1 MEGTVPAP
9 RTPEEDDL
17 IKLCASLNSQG
28 SKYIVIGGMAMNQH
42 GMLRATEAIDL
53 LVESSRENQAKVRKA
68 LEVLPDKAVREMAES
83 DLDSFTVVRVADEV
97 VVDLMLAAC
106 GITYDEAVNEIEMR
120 EVGGVSIPFPSAR
133 LLLRM
138 KQTYR
143 DKDIADR
150 MFLEHKL
157 GGES

>member
-1 MEGTVPAP
+1 
-9 RTPEEDDL
+9 
-17 IKLCASLNSQG
+17 
-28 SKYIVIGGMAMNQH
+28 MNQH
-42 GMLRATEAIDL
+42 GMLRSTEDIDL
-53 LVESSRENQAKVRKA
+53 LVESSHENQEKVRKA

-106 GITYDEAVNEIEMR
+106 GITYDEAVNEIETR

-150 MFLEHKL
+150 IFLQHKL

>member
-1 MEGTVPAP
+1 MEGTVPSP

-17 IKLCASLNSQG
+17 IKLCAALNSQG

-42 GMLRATEAIDL
+42 GMLRATEDIDL
-53 LVESSRENQAKVRKA
+53 LVESSRENQEKVRRA

-83 DLDSFTVVRVADEV
+83 DLESFTVVRVADEI

-120 EVGGVSIPFPSAR
+120 KVGGVSIPFPSAR

-150 MFLEHKL
+150 MFLQHKL
-157 GGES
+157 GGET

>member
-150 MFLEHKL
+150 MFLQHKL

>member
-1 MEGTVPAP
+1 MEGTVPSP

-17 IKLCASLNSQG
+17 IKLCAALNSQG

-42 GMLRATEAIDL
+42 GMLRATEDIDL
-53 LVESSRENQAKVRKA
+53 LVESSRENQEKVRRA

-83 DLDSFTVVRVADEV
+83 DLESFTVVRVADEV

-120 EVGGVSIPFPSAR
+120 KVGGVSIPFPSAR

-150 MFLEHKL
+150 MFLQHKL
-157 GGES
+157 EGES

>member
-1 MEGTVPAP
+1 MEGTVPSP
-9 RTPEEDDL
+9 RTPEQDDL

-42 GMLRATEAIDL
+42 GMLRSTEDIDL
-53 LVESSRENQAKVRKA
+53 LVESSRENQEKVRKA

-150 MFLEHKL
+150 MFLQHKL

>member
-1 MEGTVPAP
+1 
-9 RTPEEDDL
+9 
-17 IKLCASLNSQG
+17 
-28 SKYIVIGGMAMNQH
+28 
-42 GMLRATEAIDL
+42 
-53 LVESSRENQAKVRKA
+53 
-68 LEVLPDKAVREMAES
+68 MAES

-106 GITYDEAVNEIEMR
+106 GITYDEAVNEMR